1 MSYESLRGVVERDEA
16 DEAEF
21 FHGEVVLVFFK
32 AEVVVSGVVLLG
44 EVDSGEGEDSFT
56 LRAEKFVGFF
66 EGFVV
71 DAGDFDFFA
80 VDENVGASTIDSLRS
95 SFHKQNNVLSLRYLF
110 RRVVTV
116 SDDQVELIGRV
127 EWDLAF
133 TSLLLAF
140 IINEA
145 VGVNGI
151 HGSVAFHVDGA

>member
-1 MSYESLRGVVERDEA
+1 MSYESLGGVVETDES

-32 AEVVVSGVVLLG
+32 AEVVVSGVVLFG

-56 LRAEKFVGFF
+56 LGAEKFVGFF
-66 EGFVV
+66 KGFVV

-80 VDENVGASTIDSLRS
+80 VDENMGASTIYSLRCS
-95 SFHKQNNVLSLRYLF
+95 LHQQNNIFSLRYLF
-110 RRVVTV
+110 RRIVTV
-116 SDDQVELIGRV
+116 SNDQVELIGRV
-127 EWDLAF
+127 EGDLTL

-140 IINEA
+140 IIDEA
-145 VGVNGI
+145 VGVNGV